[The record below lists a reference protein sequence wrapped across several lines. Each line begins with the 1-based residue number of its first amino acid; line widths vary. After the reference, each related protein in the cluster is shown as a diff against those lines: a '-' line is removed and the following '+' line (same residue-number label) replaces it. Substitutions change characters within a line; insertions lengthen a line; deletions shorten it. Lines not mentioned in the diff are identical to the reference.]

1 MMQVA
6 ADEDFEKLWQM
17 VADNSWKLEYQHDEI
32 NVWSKHSNSTDLKMI
47 KVNSFIQT
55 TISLKI
61 YLKSICSFYLGE
73 NNFYRCWYVAFVWSP
88 NGWRVSFPLGHCY
101 GWILHFG
108 FLKSQQWCWVLC
120 QWVFLKV
127 GESFP
132 FQSYNNGLVD
142 TVSCPPPIQNRDFVL
157 QRSWLATPKKISI
170 LNHSITHKDLPPK
183 KYFVRGIS
191 YITGFFFTRFFTT
204 LFNRKI
210 VLHK

>member
-1 MMQVA
+1 
-6 ADEDFEKLWQM
+6 
-17 VADNSWKLEYQHDEI
+17 
-32 NVWSKHSNSTDLKMI
+32 
-47 KVNSFIQT
+47 
-55 TISLKI
+55 
-61 YLKSICSFYLGE
+61 
-73 NNFYRCWYVAFVWSP
+73 VAFVWSP

-101 GWILHFG
+101 GWILHIG